1 MREINTSCHCMKDI
15 DYESK
20 RKLCDVP
27 TSRLCSELV
36 YCKTMPIL
44 PASTGQLLVQ
54 YAIVVGGCV
63 FLSQHLA
70 SALTMATITAIS
82 VNVNVMKFEWIQ
94 TWRLYDKGAL

>member
-1 MREINTSCHCMKDI
+1 MKDM
-15 DYESK
+15 DYESN

-54 YAIVVGGCV
+54 YAVVVGGCV
-63 FLSQHLA
+63 FLSQHLVKA
-70 SALTMATITAIS
+70 STVTVDLNKIVFIHH
-82 VNVNVMKFEWIQ
+82 NHK
-94 TWRLYDKGAL
+94 